1 MSPRA
6 FALTARRADAVAAA
20 KRAAAAHASLTTP
33 GSAEVIDA
41 TDVLAV
47 AQRLQLIA
55 ERAAFTTGSTR
66 TACRA
71 LRARLDE
78 LAEPPKNAELDI
90 N

>member
-41 TDVLAV
+41 TGVLAV
-47 AQRLQLIA
+47 AKRLQLIA
-55 ERAAFTTGSTR
+55 ERVTCAAGAAW
-66 TACRA
+66 TACSA
-71 LRARLDE
+71 FRARRYE
-78 LAEPPKNAELDI
+78 LAEPPENTELDI